1 MTLVVSLRIADGV
14 ILSADSLQTSISSLQ
29 PELKDFKVKSP
40 TTGEEINIPKVK
52 LPPISIPSSTS
63 SYAQKLFSFKKKYGV
78 AIFGSNILNG
88 RTIYNHIKTL
98 EKSID
103 GDISLDEV
111 QTRIQTYFQ
120 PQVDKQIAA
129 FPNYNKTRTLFG
141 LQIVGFENE
150 DDVTGTTLEFN
161 FGVSS
166 NIQKHKNLGWTISG
180 DTGFAL
186 KIFEAAKQRSPINIG
201 AFSLQ
206 DGIDFCEFL
215 TNSTTEFQRFAN
227 MIPTVGGSV
236 DIALLTKYSD
246 FNWIKAKKLTKLLE
260 SI

>member
-14 ILSADSLQTSISSLQ
+14 ILSADSLQTSMSSLQ

-40 TTGEEINIPKVK
+40 STGEEIIIPKVK
-52 LPPISIPSSTS
+52 LPPIKLPSSTS
-63 SYAQKLFSFKKKYGV
+63 SFAQKLFSFKKKYGV

-103 GDISLDEV
+103 GDISMADV
-111 QTRIQTYFQ
+111 QQKIQTYFQ
-120 PQVDKQIAA
+120 PHVDKQIAA
-129 FPNYNKTRTLFG
+129 LPNYDKRRTLFG

-150 DDVTGTTLEFN
+150 DDITGTTLEFN
-161 FGVSS
+161 FGS
-166 NIQKHKNLGWTISG
+166 NSKIIKHKPIGCTLSG
-180 DTGFAL
+180 DSSFGL
-186 KIFEAAKQRSPINIG
+186 KIFEAAKERSPINIG
-201 AFSLQ
+201 GFSLQ

-215 TNSTTEFQRFAN
+215 TNSTTDFQRFAN

-236 DIALLTKYSD
+236 DIALITKYSD
-246 FNWIKAKKLTKLLE
+246 FNWIKAKSLAKMLE
-260 SI
+260 Q